1 VDKCYKLHGYPPGYK
16 PNRPKAQF
24 PYANQVQEFQ
34 SDPESHHVNTPV
46 LSIIQEQHQQLLAL
60 LKPSSS
66 EISAS
71 VNQVGSTSANQDH
84 IFSTMS
90 GILNCQSNNFFNSS
104 HSVLFATHFKF
115 FQVASKK
122 ILTLGS
128 YILVQPTI

>member
-90 GILNCQSNNFFNSS
+90 GILNCQSNNFSIL
-104 HSVLFATHFKF
+104 HILFFLLHILKPFK
-115 FQVASKK
+115 QLPIK

-128 YILVQPTI
+128 